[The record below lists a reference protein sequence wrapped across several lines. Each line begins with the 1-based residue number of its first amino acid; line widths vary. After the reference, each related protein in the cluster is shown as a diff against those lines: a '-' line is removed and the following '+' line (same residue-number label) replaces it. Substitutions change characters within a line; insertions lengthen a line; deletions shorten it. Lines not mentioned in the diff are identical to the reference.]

1 MDKTTEK
8 MQLFFAQI
16 RKNLLVFAEDEIL
29 QQNIQAE
36 LQSSV
41 QRLVIYKTPEESQN
55 GLRNFDFHQVILEDC
70 PAGHQVL
77 AEINNWTGEKRRFTH
92 TVFIGDKA
100 KSFDNKAAF
109 LLGVDN
115 YLHKSSIKQLGK
127 YFEQSQKQFLFRN
140 RPWIQEGD
148 FF

>member
-55 GLRNFDFHQVILEDC
+55 GLRNFDFHQVILVRQ
-70 PAGHQVL
+70 G
-77 AEINNWTGEKRRFTH
+77 IRF
-92 TVFIGDKA
+92 
-100 KSFDNKAAF
+100 
-109 LLGVDN
+109 
-115 YLHKSSIKQLGK
+115 
-127 YFEQSQKQFLFRN
+127 
-140 RPWIQEGD
+140 
-148 FF
+148 